1 MRIVKRRIFCGN
13 ALTAHSLKIGT
24 HGANE
29 LASPFLKYEI
39 ERETSLQ
46 SQKKLVLHF
55 QLSALDRFNI
65 LVHCFILYKYLK
77 STHRKSLKHP
87 VQPACSNIY
96 RYFILRVANLQSIW
110 EAGKQYCE
118 KTFFNVLNYQSH
130 ILFLLFYRELFD
142 QLKVEEPISNIPIFC
157 YAALSLAYQEN
168 VVFAI
173 RNIPI
178 FSYAA
183 LSLAYQENVIF
194 ALEASQSFPSRHSHL
209 PIRKMSSLP

>member
-87 VQPACSNIY
+87 VQPKYPVFLISTVILYLGWRICNPSGRQVSNI
-96 RYFILRVANLQSIW
+96 V
-110 EAGKQYCE
+110 K
-118 KTFFNVLNYQSH
+118 K
-130 ILFLLFYRELFD
+130 LFLMFLTT
-142 QLKVEEPISNIPIFC
+142 KVIFC
-157 YAALSLAYQEN
+157 FCCSIGNCLTS
-168 VVFAI
+168 
-173 RNIPI
+173 
-178 FSYAA
+178 
-183 LSLAYQENVIF
+183 
-194 ALEASQSFPSRHSHL
+194 
-209 PIRKMSSLP
+209 

>member
-1 MRIVKRRIFCGN
+1 MHWIDSIYSTRSLLYFVQVFEKYSQEIFKTSCS
-13 ALTAHSLKIGT
+13 AKI
-24 HGANE
+24 
-29 LASPFLKYEI
+29 SSF
-39 ERETSLQ
+39 
-46 SQKKLVLHF
+46 
-55 QLSALDRFNI
+55 
-65 LVHCFILYKYLK
+65 
-77 STHRKSLKHP
+77 
-87 VQPACSNIY
+87 SNIY

-173 RNIPI
+173 SNIPI